1 MTTPNNYQHENSG
14 KLERLLQ
21 GIQRKMT
28 DIGAVVRE
36 MSAGVT
42 ELIERTDAIYDA
54 VTYHRDSP
62 AYGHDDFLN
71 APEE

>member
-1 MTTPNNYQHENSG
+1 MTTPDNHQYENSG

-21 GIQRKMT
+21 GIQRKVT

-36 MSAGVT
+36 ISGSVT
-42 ELIERTDAIYDA
+42 ELMERTDAIYDA